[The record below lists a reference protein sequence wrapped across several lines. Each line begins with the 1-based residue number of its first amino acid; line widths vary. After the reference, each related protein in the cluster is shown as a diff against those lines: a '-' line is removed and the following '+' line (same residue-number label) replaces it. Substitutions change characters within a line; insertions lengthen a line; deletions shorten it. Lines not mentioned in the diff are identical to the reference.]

1 MYTSAMLKEKPVVVQ
16 RALFDHYAN
25 LGLNEKQFVILIK
38 LLDQENDSKLTAS
51 IRRYPT
57 WHDFIYTRSE
67 SYH

>member
-38 LLDQENDSKLTAS
+38 LLD
-51 IRRYPT
+51 
-57 WHDFIYTRSE
+57 
-67 SYH
+67 